1 MATYKVLQDIEA
13 EDKLLG
19 PLSLRQFI
27 YAVIVAVTLFIMF
40 KLALVQP
47 FLAIPFL
54 PVVILF
60 TILAAPFGHDQSSEI
75 WLLAK
80 IRFALKPRR
89 RIWNQSGLQELVKVT
104 APKKIEQILT
114 DGLDQGQ
121 VVSRL
126 EALAKTIDTR
136 GWVIKGVNSNQF
148 SAPVFTRA
156 GHAQDDRLL
165 SLSFNTPSDDD
176 LGSSE
181 DILDVQNNPLA
192 QKMDQMVQ
200 IGEAQRRQALLDKMG
215 QIRDQQ
221 AQAPAS
227 TASPVPVPQPAA
239 VSDELNISFDL
250 PPKQDS
256 YGRTAVLQPDID
268 QSGAAL
274 PAAGSQAQKLVQDDP
289 LMPVTAPPNPA
300 ILGLASNDDLT
311 VAGIARQANKA
322 TGDGEVIISLR

>member
-1 MATYKVLQDIEA
+1 MGTYKVLQDIEA

-27 YAVIVAVTLFIMF
+27 YAVIVVGTLFIMF
-40 KLALVQP
+40 KLFFVQP
-47 FLAIPFL
+47 FLPL
-54 PVVILF
+54 PLLPIVLLF
-60 TILAAPFGHDQSSEI
+60 GILAAPFGHDQSSEI

-148 SAPVFTRA
+148 TAPAFALA
-156 GHAQDDRLL
+156 GQPQDDRLL
-165 SLSFNTPSDDD
+165 SLAFNAPSDDD
-176 LGSSE
+176 VNSKE

-192 QKMDQMVQ
+192 QQMDQMVQ
-200 IGEAQRRQALLDKMG
+200 ASDASRRQALLDKMG

-221 AQAPAS
+221 AQAPTT
-227 TASPVPVPQPAA
+227 TAQVMPQTTSPAPDLPF
-239 VSDELNISFDL
+239 SL
-250 PPKQDS
+250 PPKQDA
-256 YGRTAVLQPDID
+256 YGQTAVLQPDTG
-268 QSGAAL
+268 QAPALQPVAEAAQN
-274 PAAGSQAQKLVQDDP
+274 PPPTEPV
-289 LMPVTAPPNPA
+289 MPVTAPSNPA
-300 ILGLASNDDLT
+300 ILKLASNDDLT
-311 VAGIARQANKA
+311 VAGIARQANKPN
-322 TGDGEVIISLR
+322 GDGEVVISLR